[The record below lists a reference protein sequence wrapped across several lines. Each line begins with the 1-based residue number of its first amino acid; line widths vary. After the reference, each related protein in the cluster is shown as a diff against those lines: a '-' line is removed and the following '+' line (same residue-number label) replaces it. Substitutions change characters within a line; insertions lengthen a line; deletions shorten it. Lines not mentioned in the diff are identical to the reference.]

1 MQRIGMFAVVAAVL
15 VAGWLLLRESAVL
28 PLPSPEGAVARTD
41 APVAAAPASAV
52 PAAEASSPSPDPSD
66 ATAERTAAP
75 PTAVPAPGPLTTL
88 RGRCVDPQGQP
99 LAGCVVSVHGWT
111 GNSERMEQWLLEHA
125 KPDWKDP
132 PEQTTGA
139 DGTFSFAFWP
149 PPPFQFTL
157 DVEHPE
163 RAAMGARWG
172 ELPVG
177 VVRDV
182 GDVVMQP
189 GIRVQGQVVDESGQ
203 PAGKIDVYVH
213 PRNEGEHRSKEKPI
227 PVWSSQGRSDAA
239 GRFVGH
245 ALLPAGPFH
254 VTTGSDKLLRPIT
267 GTLSLDRPV
276 EEITVTVRKKPAG
289 AVITGRVVDDADLPV
304 GGVRLEGR
312 SEEGNHHG
320 TRTDRNGTFELE
332 ADSEASAKQPVRLFV
347 TENGLEQLGPKP
359 PELVA
364 FGTKDVVLRVL
375 RGGAL
380 TVFVHDEQRRPI
392 EDYAV
397 RVLPTGTG
405 SRSSS
410 DFRVRSR
417 GPHPGGLASVPG
429 IGTGTWLVAVEFRQQ
444 EGRPIVRQ
452 PLVVE
457 ARGGTRLEVL
467 APRAVERTMRL
478 VDPSGAPHA
487 GSLIQVC
494 DTMEEAFD
502 KKTPRQAPQQYFQW
516 PNPQTALVVFAGT
529 TDGEGRVRLS
539 GPPGKKL
546 GVAALGPGHMPQFV
560 GDVRLDDAS
569 ELVIQAAIGARLRG
583 KLVPPEAM
591 VELGRLGEGFASGR
605 PWIEL
610 VHADNSREGSHNDAR
625 FAVAADGTFDITGLP
640 SGAFRAVVGFWQTQ
654 GGSGSTQSLPTR
666 ELQLADGATTN
677 VELDLSAILPGELEG
692 RVLWNGAP
700 AAYTRVQLVQE
711 VNDPIHGTHF
721 HGDVANLDA
730 DGRFRAKVP
739 TGEYQA
745 TLIRKVDSD
754 WARDELD
761 GTVRVVRGQVTT
773 HEFSL
778 WTGTLELTVLDAA
791 GKPVEGLQ
799 LAIRTATGIG
809 GWLPATDAKGRL
821 VVERKAESLQ
831 LTTLPRRL
839 LTNKARQQLWRD
851 HQAAGGTGDPMATL
865 WIDLVT
871 VTWVS
876 GQPTAQT
883 IQLPA
888 TFEK

>member
-1 MQRIGMFAVVAAVL
+1 MQRIGMFVVLAALL
-15 VAGWLLLRESAVL
+15 VAGWLVFRESAVQ
-28 PLPSPEGAVARTD
+28 PLSSPAGTVAPTE
-41 APVAAAPASAV
+41 APVPATAVSSASAV
-52 PAAEASSPSPDPSD
+52 DAPSPIPID
-66 ATAERTAAP
+66 ATTERAAAP
-75 PTAVPAPGPLTTL
+75 PTAAPPPGPLTTL

-99 LAGCVVSVHGWT
+99 LAGCVVSVDGWT
-111 GNSERMEQWLLEHA
+111 GNSERMDQWLLEHA
-125 KPDWKDP
+125 KPDWQNP

-189 GIRVQGQVVDESGQ
+189 GIKVQGQVVDESGQ
-203 PAGKIDVYVH
+203 PAGKVDVYVH
-213 PRNEGEHRSKEKPI
+213 PGNQGDHRSGEKPV

-239 GRFVGH
+239 GRFTGH
-245 ALLPAGPFH
+245 VLLPAGPFH
-254 VTTGSDKLLRPIT
+254 VTTGGDKLLRPVA
-267 GTLSLDRPV
+267 GTLSLERPV
-276 EEITVTVRKKPAG
+276 EEITVTVRKKVPS
-289 AVITGRVVDDADLPV
+289 AVITGRVVDDADQPV
-304 GGVRLEGR
+304 GGVRVEGR
-312 SEEGNHHG
+312 SEEGNYVM
-320 TRTDRNGTFELE
+320 TWANTDGTFTLDP
-332 ADSEASAKQPVRLFV
+332 DSEAMARHPVRLFV

-359 PELVA
+359 AELVA

-375 RGGAL
+375 RGGTL
-380 TVFVHDEQRRPI
+380 TVFVHDEQRQPI
-392 EDYAV
+392 ENYAV

-417 GPHPGGLASVPG
+417 GPHPGGVATVPG
-429 IGTGTWLVAVEFRQQ
+429 IGTGTWLVAIECRKQ

-452 PLVVE
+452 PLEVT
-457 ARGGTRLEVL
+457 ARGGTRLDLL

-478 VDPSGAPHA
+478 VDPAGAPLA
-487 GSLIQVC
+487 GSQIQLC
-494 DTMEEAFD
+494 DTMEAAFD
-502 KKTPRQAPQQYFQW
+502 KQTPRQAPEQYFQW
-516 PNPQTALVVFAGT
+516 HNPQTALVVYAGT
-529 TDGEGRVRLS
+529 TDADGRVRLS

-560 GDVRLDDAS
+560 GDVRLDDPS

-591 VELGRLGEGFASGR
+591 VELSRLGQGFASGR

-610 VHADNSREGSHNDAR
+610 VLADNSAREGSHDDAR
-625 FAVAADGTFDITGLP
+625 FKVAADGTFDITGLP
-640 SGAFRAVVGFWQTQ
+640 SGALRASVGFWQTQ
-654 GGSGSTQSLPTR
+654 GGSGSTQSMPTR
-666 ELQLADGATTN
+666 EVQLADGATTD
-677 VELDLSAILPGELEG
+677 VELDLSAILPGELDG

-700 AAYTRVQLVQE
+700 AANTRIQLVQE
-711 VNDPIHGTHF
+711 VNDPIHGTRF

-761 GTVRVVRGQVTT
+761 GTVRVVTGQVTT

-799 LAIRTATGIG
+799 LAIRKATGIG
-809 GWLPATDAKGRL
+809 RRLPSTDAKGRL
-821 VVERKAESLQ
+821 VVEHKAESLQ

-839 LTNKARQQLWRD
+839 TTNKAQQQLWRD

-865 WIDLVT
+865 WIDLGT
-871 VTWVS
+871 VTLVG
-876 GQPTAQT
+876 GQPTTQT